1 MKTQPVR
8 INLGKGL
15 NLPISG
21 APEQVIRETKHPGK
35 VALLGMDYSRVK
47 PQFRVTAGD
56 YVKLGDLLFVDK
68 KMPSIH
74 YTSPGAGRIVSIN
87 RGEKRMLLSIVIQL
101 QGNDEVTFQSYRE
114 NQLNSLD
121 SKAVTSLLLV
131 SGLWTAIRTRPFSK
145 VADPDTPP
153 HSIFINAMDTNPLAP
168 SIAHIIKRN
177 EHNFIN
183 GLTVL
188 SKLTDGKIFL
198 CKTPGDNIPHP
209 DIESMSVAEFS
220 GPHPAG
226 NAGTHIHYLDPVSR
240 NRHVWYIDAQEVI
253 AVGLLFTTGRLHV
266 ERVISLAG
274 PSVKNPRLIK
284 TRIGGSLDEITK
296 GELMDGENRIISGS
310 VFSGHTARGTTS
322 FLGRYHQQVS
332 VIPEER
338 TREFLGWLSPG
349 LNLYSVKNIVL
360 SRLFPGRHFSFTTST
375 HGSRRAMVPVG
386 AYEKVMPLDIIP
398 TYLLRALEADD
409 IEEAEKLGCLDL
421 DEEDLALCTFVCQ
434 SKIDHGAELRRNLT
448 LIEKEG

>member
-1 MKTQPVR
+1 
-8 INLGKGL
+8 
-15 NLPISG
+15 
-21 APEQVIRETKHPGK
+21 
-35 VALLGMDYSRVK
+35 
-47 PQFRVTAGD
+47 
-56 YVKLGDLLFVDK
+56 
-68 KMPSIH
+68 MPSIR
-74 YTSPGAGRIVSIN
+74 YTSPGAGRVVSIN

-101 QGNDEVTFQSYRE
+101 QGNDEVTFQSYGER
-114 NQLNSLD
+114 QLNSLD
-121 SKAVTSLLLV
+121 RKAVTGLLLV
-131 SGLWTAIRTRPFSK
+131 SGLWTGIRTRPFSK

-168 SIAHIIKRN
+168 SIAHIIGKNERN
-177 EHNFIN
+177 FMN
-183 GLTVL
+183 GLTVI

-198 CKTPGDNIPHP
+198 CQAPGDNIPHP
-209 DIESMSVAEFS
+209 DIKSLSVVEFS

-240 NRHVWYIDAQEVI
+240 NRHVWYINAQDVI
-253 AVGLLFTTGRLHV
+253 AVGILFTTGRLHV

-274 PSVKNPRLIK
+274 PSVKNPRLFK
-284 TRIGGSLDEITK
+284 TRIGGSLDDITQR
-296 GELMDGENRIISGS
+296 ELIDGENRIISGS
-310 VFSGHTARGTTS
+310 VLSGYTARGSTS

-338 TREFLGWLSPG
+338 KREFLGWLNPG

-360 SRLFPGRHFSFTTST
+360 SRLFRGRHLSFTTST
-375 HGSRRAMVPVG
+375 HGNRRAMVPVG

>member
-1 MKTQPVR
+1 MKTHSVR

-15 NLPISG
+15 NIPISG
-21 APEQVIRETKHPGK
+21 TPEQVIRETKHPSQ
-35 VALLGMDYSRVK
+35 VALLGMDYTGVK
-47 PQFRVTAGD
+47 PHFTVTAGD

-68 KMPSIH
+68 KMPSIR
-74 YTSPGAGRIVSIN
+74 YTSPGAGRVVSIN

-101 QGNDEVTFQSYRE
+101 QGNDEVTFQSYGER
-114 NQLNSLD
+114 QLNSLD
-121 SKAVTSLLLV
+121 RKAVTGLLLV
-131 SGLWTAIRTRPFSK
+131 SGLWTGIRTRPFSK

-168 SIAHIIKRN
+168 SIAHIIGKNERN
-177 EHNFIN
+177 FMN
-183 GLTVL
+183 GLTVI

-198 CKTPGDNIPHP
+198 CQAPGDNIPHP
-209 DIESMSVAEFS
+209 DIKSLSVVEFS

-240 NRHVWYIDAQEVI
+240 NRHVWYINAQDVI
-253 AVGLLFTTGRLHV
+253 AVGILFTTGRLHV

-274 PSVKNPRLIK
+274 PSVKNPRLFK
-284 TRIGGSLDEITK
+284 TRIGGSLDDITQR
-296 GELMDGENRIISGS
+296 ELIDGENRIISGS
-310 VFSGHTARGTTS
+310 VLSGYTARGSTS

-338 TREFLGWLSPG
+338 KREFLGWLNPG

-360 SRLFPGRHFSFTTST
+360 SRLFRGRHLSFTTST
-375 HGSRRAMVPVG
+375 HGNRRAMVPVG